1 MVQASRLMVIAVVAG
16 IALIG
21 VYSVYV
27 ATSSPGPVTT
37 AVPSSF
43 MVNGRT
49 YSFTYTATNQAQW
62 QEGLM
67 NKAVTNTTTM
77 LFAFPYFSPWQFW
90 MFDTPTSLDMIW
102 LNATG
107 SSGRVVYLVA
117 SAPPCLASDS
127 NTCAR
132 YTPTAQANYVIEAK
146 SGFAAANNIVVGS
159 TIRFGWN
166 NSTN

>member
-1 MVQASRLMVIAVVAG
+1 MVQASRLMIIAAVAG
-16 IALIG
+16 IALIS
-21 VYSVYV
+21 VYSVHV
-27 ATSSPGPVTT
+27 ATTGPGPVTT
-37 AVPSSF
+37 VVPSSF

-49 YSFTYTATNQAQW
+49 FSFTYTATNQAQW

-102 LNATG
+102 VNATG
-107 SSGRVVYLVA
+107 SSGTVVYLVA
-117 SAPPCLASDS
+117 SATPCLTSDS
-127 NTCAR
+127 NTCER

-146 SGFAAANNIVVGS
+146 AGFAAANNITVGS
-159 TIRFGWN
+159 TIRFGWD
-166 NSTN
+166 SPTN

>member
-1 MVQASRLMVIAVVAG
+1 LVQAPRLTIIAVLAG
-16 IALIG
+16 VALIG

-27 ATSSPGPVTT
+27 ATSGPGPVTT

-43 MVNGRT
+43 TVNGRT
-49 YSFTYTATNQAQW
+49 YSFAYTATNQAQW

-102 LNATG
+102 VNATG
-107 SSGRVVYLVA
+107 SSGSVVYLVA
-117 SAPPCLASDS
+117 SAPPCMTSDS
-127 NTCAR
+127 NCLLYTSPSPRDLSTCR
-132 YTPTAQANYVIEAK
+132 
-146 SGFAAANNIVVGS
+146 
-159 TIRFGWN
+159 IR
-166 NSTN
+166 SSA

>member
-1 MVQASRLMVIAVVAG
+1 MVQASKLTIIAVLAVV
-16 IALIG
+16 ALIG

-27 ATSSPGPVTT
+27 ATSGPGPVTS

-43 MVNGRT
+43 TVNGRT

-77 LFAFPYFSPWQFW
+77 LFAFPYFSQWQFW

-102 LNATG
+102 VNSTG

-117 SAPPCLASDS
+117 SAPPCMTSDS

-146 SGFAAANNIVVGS
+146 AGFAAAHNITVGS
-159 TIRFGWN
+159 TIRFGRN
-166 NSTN
+166 NSTK